1 MEEKKREKVK
11 KGWMAVQVGTEEDDR
26 GICRFVIPISYFY
39 HPLLKRLSEK
49 KMEPM
54 KAPSA
59 ESPANWK
66 IHRYCNKKMML
77 EKMTEASISD
87 VFVTNPLPG
96 SNPPVAKKKRNLP
109 GTPDP
114 EAEVI
119 ALSPKTLMATNRF
132 LCEICGKGFQRDQ
145 NLQLHRRGHNLP
157 WKLKQRATKE
167 PRKRVYVC
175 PEKTC
180 VHHHPSRALGDLTG
194 IKKHFCRK
202 HGEKKWK
209 CDKCSK
215 RYAVQSDWKAHSK
228 TCGTREYK
236 CDCGTL
242 FSRRDSFI
250 THRAF
255 CDALAEETARMN
267 AASSMH
273 GNLKYHLMENQL
285 GPPMAQHFP
294 SMFKSISSNDETID
308 QTRREFSLWMG
319 QDIHQFGSSNSGP
332 IYSDP
337 LVSTSNPPA
346 SGYQL
351 NWVLGNKASSSH
363 GQELTSTSLPLN
375 NVKENGARLVTVPS
389 LFSTQQLQ
397 SHQPPSANMS
407 ATALLQ
413 KAAQIGATSTD
424 TSFLGSLGAKCSN
437 SLYVSNTTPTSLG
450 SDLENTAND
459 ISTLNQLQQMYP
471 AKRLRMQHEDNSGG
485 HTRDFLGV
493 GALPICHPSSING
506 YI

>member
-1 MEEKKREKVK
+1 M
-11 KGWMAVQVGTEEDDR
+11 TEE
-26 GICRFVIPISYFY
+26 
-39 HPLLKRLSEK
+39 
-49 KMEPM
+49 
-54 KAPSA
+54 
-59 ESPANWK
+59 
-66 IHRYCNKKMML
+66 
-77 EKMTEASISD
+77 SISD
-87 VFVTNPLPG
+87 VFVINPIPG
-96 SNPPVAKKKRNLP
+96 SNPPDSLIVIFVNLMTKCCLRFP
-109 GTPDP
+109 HMIWVIADP

-119 ALSPKTLMATNRF
+119 ALSPKSLMATNRF

-157 WKLKQRATKE
+157 WKLKQRSTKE
-167 PRKRVYVC
+167 VRKRVYVC

-215 RYAVQSDWKAHSK
+215 QYAVQSDWKAHSK

-255 CDALAEETARMN
+255 CDALAEETARVN

-273 GNLKYHLMENQL
+273 SNINHHLMGNQI

-294 SMFKSISSNDETID
+294 PIFKPISSNNVTID
-308 QTRREFSLWMG
+308 QTSCGLSLWMG
-319 QDIHQFGSSNSGP
+319 QASQFHDSIPKSLQEIHQFGSVISGS

-346 SGYQL
+346 SGYHL
-351 NWVLGNKASSSH
+351 NWVLGKKVSPSH
-363 GQELTSTSLPLN
+363 AEELTSTSLPLN
-375 NVKENGARLVTVPS
+375 NVKENGARLVSVPS
-389 LFSTQQLQ
+389 LFSTQKLH
-397 SHQPPSANMS
+397 SHQTTSANMS

-424 TSFLGSLGAKCSN
+424 TSFLGSLGTKCSISQIQDEN
-437 SLYVSNTTPTSLG
+437 KYSGLYVSNTPPTSFG
-450 SDLENTAND
+450 SDLENSAND
-459 ISTLNQLQQMYP
+459 ISNLNQLQMQP
-471 AKRLRMQHEDNSGG
+471 AKRQRLQNEDSSGG
-485 HTRDFLGV
+485 QTRDFLGV
-493 GALPICHPSSING
+493 GVLPICLPSSING
-506 YI
+506 WT